1 MKYSRTHTQI
11 LMNCLLGLLF
21 LSSCSSSYIKSVDPQ
36 VKTAFGITLTAP
48 SQGVF
53 FVQNKKVDAFKS
65 EIEAHIQA
73 ANSIY
78 NNYGPA
84 TDLRFVGTTN
94 ARQLKF
100 HTKDRTYFIDIT
112 KFKRR
117 TAMVLFDGQHKP
129 ILVYNAKQYA
139 KIVEK
144 HFSSWYK

>member
-1 MKYSRTHTQI
+1 MKYSRKNTLI
-11 LMNCLLGLLF
+11 LTNCILGILF
-21 LSSCSSSYIKSVDPQ
+21 LCSCSSRYIKSVDPQ

-48 SQGVF
+48 SQGIF

-65 EIEAHIQA
+65 EIEDHIQA

-78 NNYGPA
+78 NKYGPA

-100 HTKDRTYFIDIT
+100 HTKDRTYLIDIT

-117 TAMVLFDGQHKP
+117 TALVLFDGQRKP
-129 ILVYNAKQYA
+129 IIVYDVEKYN
-139 KIVEK
+139 KIVDK
-144 HFSSWYK
+144 HLSSRYK